1 MNKKIIVK
9 ISEGLGNQLFMYA
22 NAFAISKR
30 FNLQLNL
37 DPYSGYYKSDLRS
50 YMLDNFNISSKIATS
65 NFIFSNPYKK
75 LKKKI
80 LVKLDFFKKKKTF
93 LFEKK
98 NNNKLTKYTP
108 VNIENTNDFFFIDGN
123 FESEKYFKE
132 YKKDLIEEFSLKSN
146 LNKNKYLDIINN
158 QNVVSICIRQNRFS
172 ERKKN
177 KFDKYSIIKSQRF
190 VIDTVDYVYRSIEF
204 MKTKIKDPIFL
215 LWSNDFTGLD
225 NFFPTSDF
233 KYVNNPENKIL
244 NDFFLLTQC
253 KNFIV
258 GPSTFNWWGAWL
270 SSKENKICVRPKN
283 LNPSNN
289 ADFWPEDWIKI

>member
-30 FNLQLNL
+30 YNLQLNL
-37 DPYSGYYKSDLRS
+37 DPYSGYYKSNLRS

-65 NFIFSNPYKK
+65 SFIFSNPYKK
-75 LKKKI
+75 LKKKF

-98 NNNKLTKYTP
+98 NNDKLTKYTP

-132 YKKDLIEEFSLKSN
+132 YKKDLIEEFSLKLN
-146 LNKNKYLDIINN
+146 LNNNKYLDIINN

-177 KFDKYSIIKSQRF
+177 KFDKNSIIKSQRF

-225 NFFPTSDF
+225 NFFPTNDF

>member
-30 FNLQLNL
+30 YNLQLNL
-37 DPYSGYYKSDLRS
+37 DPYSGYYKSNLRS

-98 NNNKLTKYTP
+98 NNDKLTKYTP
-108 VNIENTNDFFFIDGN
+108 INIDNTNDFFFVDGN

-177 KFDKYSIIKSQRF
+177 KFDKNSIIKSQRF

-225 NFFPTSDF
+225 NFFPTNDF